1 MAMSAGRWVAGGGAV
16 VVLVAT
22 GAWVRWS
29 TDVDARLWTEVRPVI
44 EARLVADSEGDG
56 PGEDTP
62 ALRARWFCR
71 AEALELE
78 ERAGRIRAGIDSYC
92 LEYGAR
98 DGTLVECGGSHFP
111 QVVRLLR
118 EADGDFRVV
127 AREEPPDGAG
137 HTQWTEHTFGFLAGS
152 RLATTANSD
161 DLTSEARTHF
171 GLTAT
176 APVATDC

>member
-1 MAMSAGRWVAGGGAV
+1 MSASRWAVGGGAV

-22 GAWVRWS
+22 AAWARWP
-29 TDVDARLWTEVRPVI
+29 TGVDARLWTEIRPVI
-44 EARLVADSEGDG
+44 EARLTADAEGDG
-56 PGEDTP
+56 PGADTP

-78 ERAGRIRAGIDSYC
+78 ERAGRVRAGIDAYC

-111 QVVRLLR
+111 QVVRLRR
-118 EADGDFRVV
+118 EADGDFHVV

-137 HTQWTEHTFGFLAGS
+137 YAEWTRHTFGFLAES
-152 RLATTANSD
+152 RLTTTDPEDLTTA
-161 DLTSEARTHF
+161 ARTHF
-171 GLTAT
+171 GLTTT
-176 APVATDC
+176 APVVQDC